1 MHEQAIIDRQRGGI
15 EKYKEPAPQCNKNP
29 GAAML
34 MYGMMD
40 LYSLDVKSDSM
51 EDSTKIHTEY
61 CIRCNNYV
69 SHSLCRFDAH
79 WDAVH
84 EVRLLGEK
92 MGWLNLCSAV

>member
-1 MHEQAIIDRQRGGI
+1 M
-15 EKYKEPAPQCNKNP
+15 NKPSLIVKGVELRNTKNLHP
-29 GAAML
+29 SATRFLELLAML